1 MGCWVLRLWWEYV
14 EQIAQCGEAAASIF
28 HHFSASIGRALGLDG
43 GIGTRL

>member
-1 MGCWVLRLWWEYV
+1 M

-43 GIGTRL
+43 EIGTRL

>member
-1 MGCWVLRLWWEYV
+1 MGCWVLRLCWGYV